1 MKKYISIIK
10 LSVLS
15 SMILFTPFISFAKNT
30 TFGIGLNY
38 GGFGYGN
45 YAYGSSSTLTDIIYF
60 MINLINQAVVLV
72 LALALLFFFWGVAK
86 FILNAD
92 NDEKRTEG
100 KKVMIW
106 GIIALFVMVS
116 VWGLVNIL
124 ANTFF

>member
-1 MKKYISIIK
+1 
-10 LSVLS
+10 
-15 SMILFTPFISFAKNT
+15 
-30 TFGIGLNY
+30 
-38 GGFGYGN
+38 
-45 YAYGSSSTLTDIIYF
+45 
-60 MINLINQAVVLV
+60 VLV

-116 VWGLVNIL
+116 VWGLINIL